1 MSALYLGSDLQSL
14 AGKMADVLVTQE
26 RHGDF
31 FAPVTVVVPNRYLR
45 NWLRLT
51 LARRLGV
58 SINLRFRFLEDAL
71 WELLRDVDP
80 RSDAVGAESVDQN
93 AYRLLVL
100 SVLLEDR
107 EPSLGVLQTYIQLQ
121 TQPLNRLSC

>member
-1 MSALYLGSDLQSL
+1 MSVLYLGSELQSL
-14 AGKMADVLVTQE
+14 AARMADVLVEQE
-26 RHGDF
+26 GQTDF

-45 NWLRLT
+45 KWLRLF

-58 SINLRFRFLEDAL
+58 SINLRFQYLEDTL
-71 WELLRDVDP
+71 WELLGELDTQPARPERLD
-80 RSDAVGAESVDQN
+80 EN

-107 EPSLGVLQTYIQLQ
+107 EPSLATLQKYI
-121 TQPLNRLSC
+121 

>member
-1 MSALYLGSDLQSL
+1 MSTLYLGSDLQSL
-14 AGKMADVLVTQE
+14 AGKMAEVLVAQE
-26 RHGDF
+26 HRGDF

-58 SINLRFRFLEDAL
+58 SINLRLRFLEDAL
-71 WELLRDVDP
+71 WELLHDVDP
-80 RSDAVGAESVDQN
+80 RSDAVAAEPVDQN

-107 EPSLGVLQTYIQLQ
+107 
-121 TQPLNRLSC
+121 